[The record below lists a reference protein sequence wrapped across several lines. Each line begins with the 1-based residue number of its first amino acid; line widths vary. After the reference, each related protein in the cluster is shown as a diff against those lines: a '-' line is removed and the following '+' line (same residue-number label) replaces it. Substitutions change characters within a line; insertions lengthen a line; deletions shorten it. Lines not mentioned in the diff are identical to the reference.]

1 MKIAIFP
8 GSFDPITVGHEDVIR
23 RASKIFDRV
32 IVAIGVNPNKKKGSH
47 FDVETREKMINDT
60 FSDSDNIVGDVYTG
74 LTVNYCKALGVRY
87 LIRGLR
93 TSSDFEFERSV
104 EQINKQLDD
113 SIETVFLF
121 SSPEHVSLS
130 SSLVRELIKLDAP
143 IDKFVPEGVLKVIKL
158 LK

>member
-1 MKIAIFP
+1 MRTAIFP

-23 RASKIFDRV
+23 RAAKLFDKV
-32 IVAIGVNPNKKKGSH
+32 IVAIGVNPNKKYL
-47 FDVETREKMINDT
+47 FDLMTRQRMIDET
-60 FSDSDNIVGDVYTG
+60 FSDSDNIVGDLYTG
-74 LTVNYCKALGVRY
+74 LTVNYCKAMGVKY

-93 TSSDFEFERSV
+93 TSTDFEFERSV

-121 SSPEHVSLS
+121 SSPEHASLS
-130 SSLVRELIKLDAP
+130 SSVVRELLKHDAS
-143 IDKFVPEGVLKVIKL
+143 IDKFVPVGVLKEIRL